1 MQGGGRSQ
9 AEPGKWDRCGGDAK
23 WTREGC
29 AKNPGRGLCKA
40 GSEQSRRPGSHTARG
55 RRCANP
61 SGGLQSLE
69 GVGKSGRTSQG
80 GATRMWS
87 SARSRH
93 VPGSGHANPG
103 RAGRGRQGGPS
114 GKGWGASLEA
124 WPRTRR
130 GCASW
135 EAQGTRPGTPAPRGV
150 WGSSPPVPSTL
161 SSSKFS
167 TLTFSSC
174 PVRLAVGTGGE

>member
-1 MQGGGRSQ
+1 M
-9 AEPGKWDRCGGDAK
+9 
-23 WTREGC
+23 
-29 AKNPGRGLCKA
+29 
-40 GSEQSRRPGSHTARG
+40 
-55 RRCANP
+55 
-61 SGGLQSLE
+61 SL
-69 GVGKSGRTSQG
+69 GVGMQTLAGQG
-80 GATRMWS
+80 GAGK
-87 SARSRH
+87 A
-93 VPGSGHANPG
+93 G
-103 RAGRGRQGGPS
+103 RAGKGGGHRWRP
-114 GKGWGASLEA
+114 GPGPG
-124 WPRTRR
+124 